1 MDKTKIGLFGGTF
14 NPVHKGHIKAAERV
28 QQKFCLDKVLFIPS
42 NIPPHKKMEAV
53 ALPEHRSNMVKLAIA
68 DFPRFELC
76 SVEMEAAGKSYSIYT
91 LKKIKKTF
99 PDNDVFFILGID
111 AFSEIDTW
119 KDYEKVLQQ
128 CCFIVISRSGFRLLD
143 AKEVIGGKYGGRIC
157 DVSGVQI
164 GRDYKFLPGKIFL
177 FPINALDVASTE
189 IRKRIRE
196 GASWE
201 GMVSERVEYY
211 IKENKLYQ
219 KNE

>member
-14 NPVHKGHIKAAERV
+14 NPVHQGHIKAAECV
-28 QQKFCLDKVLFIPS
+28 QQK
-42 NIPPHKKMEAV
+42 
-53 ALPEHRSNMVKLAIA
+53 EHRSNMVKLAIA
-68 DFPRFELC
+68 DFPRFEFC
-76 SVEMEAAGKSYSIYT
+76 SVEMEVRGRSYSIYT
-91 LKKIKKTF
+91 LKKIKRMF
-99 PDNDVFFILGID
+99 PDKDVFFILGMD

-128 CCFIVISRSGFRLLD
+128 CCFIVISRPGFRLSD
-143 AKEVIGGKYGGRIC
+143 AREGIGGKYEGSIC

-164 GRDYKFLPGKIFL
+164 GRDYKFIPGKIFL

-196 GASWE
+196 GASWG

-211 IKENKLYQ
+211 IKENRLYQ
-219 KNE
+219 

>member
-1 MDKTKIGLFGGTF
+1 MDKIKIGLFGGTF
-14 NPVHKGHIKAAERV
+14 NPIHQGHIKAAERV

-42 NIPPHKKMEAV
+42 NIPPHKNMDAI

-68 DFPRFELC
+68 DFPGFELC

-128 CCFIVISRSGFRLLD
+128 CCFIVISRSGYRLLD
-143 AKEVIGGKYGGRIC
+143 AQKVIGGKYGSRIC

-164 GRDYKFLPGKIFL
+164 VRDCKFLPGKIFL

-201 GMVSERVEYY
+201 GMVSEKVEYY
-211 IKENKLYQ
+211 IKENRLYQ

>member
-14 NPVHKGHIKAAERV
+14 NPVHQGHIKAAECV

-42 NIPPHKKMEAV
+42 NIPPHKNIDAV

-68 DFPRFELC
+68 DFPRFEFC
-76 SVEMEAAGKSYSIYT
+76 SVEMEVRGRSYSIYT
-91 LKKIKKTF
+91 LKKIKRMF
-99 PDNDVFFILGID
+99 PDKDVFFILGMD

-128 CCFIVISRSGFRLLD
+128 CCFIVISRPGFRLSD
-143 AKEVIGGKYGGRIC
+143 AREGIGGKYEGSIC

-164 GRDYKFLPGKIFL
+164 GRDYKFIPGKIFL

-196 GASWE
+196 GASWG

-211 IKENKLYQ
+211 IKENRLYQ
-219 KNE
+219 